1 MTQPIVLTGPALVF
15 GGPYSNL
22 EATQAVLGEAA
33 RRAIP
38 PSHVICT
45 SDVVAYCA
53 DAVETVA
60 LIRRS
65 GIHVLLGNCEE
76 SLGAGAADCGCGFA
90 EGTACDLLS
99 VAWFAHASRTLG
111 PEERQWM
118 AALPRTLIVEIAGLR
133 LAVVHGSFAQIN
145 RFVFAST
152 PDQVK
157 IGDLDHAQVD
167 GILAGHC
174 GLPFTQTFG
183 GRLWHNSGA
192 IGIPANDGTPRI
204 WCSLLTPGRD
214 PRTLTIEHLALD
226 YSYAQTAAK
235 MRGAGLPE
243 GYAQALATGLWP
255 SCDVLPPAELA
266 ERGKALAPGAL
277 VWRRDA
283 AEAEDMRTH
292 WPVQAHLA
300 QAAGRVV

>member
-45 SDVVAYCA
+45 GDVVAYCA

-111 PEERQWM
+111 PAERQWM

-157 IGDLDHAQVD
+157 IGDLDLAQVD

-192 IGIPANDGTPRI
+192 VGIPANDGTPRI
-204 WCSLLTPGRD
+204 WCSLLTPGRN

-226 YSYAQTAAK
+226 YPYAQTAAK
-235 MRGAGLPE
+235 MRGTGLPE
-243 GYAQALATGLWP
+243 GYARALATGLWP

-283 AEAEDMRTH
+283 AGAEDASTH
-292 WPVQAHLA
+292 WPIRAYSP
-300 QAAGRVV
+300 QAAGRVA